1 MQILNN
7 VGFRK
12 IKNHLCTET
21 FLLRS
26 IHFIAFTLLA
36 NSSRLLW
43 VDFEVQPSFWF
54 SPICFGFML
63 GMKISWKMYLFL
75 HSTKYWRLDILPEV
89 WAFPRP
95 SEEIFSIN
103 RPLRA
108 PRKLSWV
115 CIIEMSI
122 KKVKTPF
129 YQPSS
134 FYLEMIIAHNT
145 KQPKFPRCRC
155 LSMFRR
161 LPSIIPR
168 VHCKLKRITRQL
180 SETQGRHRLE

>member
-1 MQILNN
+1 MQALEKSRIIYVLKHFHCDSFLSQRSHCSRTVQDYYVQIFKYNFILIFPYMLWFHARYENIMKN
-7 VGFRK
+7 VS
-12 IKNHLCTET
+12 ISSQHEILET
-21 FLLRS
+21 R
-26 IHFIAFTLLA
+26 HFT
-36 NSSRLLW
+36 
-43 VDFEVQPSFWF
+43 
-54 SPICFGFML
+54 
-63 GMKISWKMYLFL
+63 
-75 HSTKYWRLDILPEV
+75 HSEV

-95 SEEIFSIN
+95 SEQIFLIN

-115 CIIEMSI
+115 CTIEMII

-168 VHCKLKRITRQL
+168 VHCKLKRITGQL

>member
-1 MQILNN
+1 
-7 VGFRK
+7 
-12 IKNHLCTET
+12 
-21 FLLRS
+21 
-26 IHFIAFTLLA
+26 
-36 NSSRLLW
+36 
-43 VDFEVQPSFWF
+43 
-54 SPICFGFML
+54 
-63 GMKISWKMYLFL
+63 MYLFL
-75 HSTKYWRLDILPEV
+75 HSTKYWRLDILPIPKSGL
-89 WAFPRP
+89 FRGLQNR
-95 SEEIFSIN
+95 IFLIN

-168 VHCKLKRITRQL
+168 VHCKLKRITGQL

>member
-1 MQILNN
+1 MYWNI
-7 VGFRK
+7 
-12 IKNHLCTET
+12 
-21 FLLRS
+21 
-26 IHFIAFTLLA
+26 FIAIHSFHSVHIVREQFKIIMCKFLSTTL
-36 NSSRLLW
+36 
-43 VDFEVQPSFWF
+43 FWF

-63 GMKISWKMYLFL
+63 GMKISWKMHLFL

-168 VHCKLKRITRQL
+168 VHCKLKRITGQL

>member
-1 MQILNN
+1 MYWNI
-7 VGFRK
+7 F
-12 IKNHLCTET
+12 IT
-21 FLLRS
+21 
-26 IHFIAFTLLA
+26 IH
-36 NSSRLLW
+36 
-43 VDFEVQPSFWF
+43 SFHSVHIVREQF
-54 SPICFGFML
+54 
-63 GMKISWKMYLFL
+63 KISMGRFL
-75 HSTKYWRLDILPEV
+75 STTFILIFPYMLWFHARYENIMKNVSISSQHEILETRHFTHSEV

-95 SEEIFSIN
+95 SEQIFLMN

-108 PRKLSWV
+108 PRKLPWV

-145 KQPKFPRCRC
+145 KQPKFPRCLC
-155 LSMFRR
+155 LSMFHRS
-161 LPSIIPR
+161 PSIIPR
-168 VHCKLKRITRQL
+168 VHCKLKRITGQL

>member
-1 MQILNN
+1 MYWNI
-7 VGFRK
+7 
-12 IKNHLCTET
+12 
-21 FLLRS
+21 
-26 IHFIAFTLLA
+26 FIAIHSFHSVHIVREQFKIIMGRFLSTTFILIFPYM
-36 NSSRLLW
+36 LW
-43 VDFEVQPSFWF
+43 FHARYE
-54 SPICFGFML
+54 
-63 GMKISWKMYLFL
+63 ISWKMYLFL

-103 RPLRA
+103 GPLRA

-161 LPSIIPR
+161 LPSIILR
-168 VHCKLKRITRQL
+168 VHCKLKRITGQL
-180 SETQGRHRLE
+180 SETQVRHRLE